1 MTMSETKH
9 ASIGDEITWECPK
22 DKVKKAGVVRKVLEN
37 SVIVDMTE
45 FEATVV
51 SHKRYRITKRSGN
64 QSVKPQ
70 RKRKPLQVKL

>member
-1 MTMSETKH
+1 MTMSETRH
-9 ASIGDEITWECPK
+9 ASIGDEIAWECPK

-51 SHKRYRITKRSGN
+51 SHKRYNVTRRSGN